1 MNKISFLLKDKNEK
15 NYSINDLNT
24 IIHPNLCIIDAT
36 EFITTNGPNGPGKL
50 KKLQKV
56 IAGTDPV
63 AIDTYCAKLFNY
75 NPKDII
81 AINKAFEHGIG
92 EMDLNKVNIKEVE
105 V

>member
-1 MNKISFLLKDKNEK
+1 MVMDDIEHLDQC
-15 NYSINDLNT
+15 IADLNT
-24 IIHPNLCIIDAT
+24 IIHPDLCIIDAT

-75 NPKDII
+75 NPKNII
-81 AINKAFEHGIG
+81 ATNKAHEHGIG
-92 EMDLNKVNIKEVE
+92 EMDLSKVNIKEVE